1 VSLDGAGRLHVA
13 ARGTFA
19 WAVYPYADD
28 ITGPYDTAHDRL
40 YFGEADINFRLIVDP
55 YEPGS
60 TWSYTLPEL
69 VVSGIHGTFTMVARP
84 SDPGRF
90 SSCTLPIAPWAT
102 RTPTGPGSGGARDSP
117 CAPRISDRAT

>member
-1 VSLDGAGRLHVA
+1 VTLEGAGRLHVA

-84 SDPGRF
+84 SDPGSILILYF
-90 SSCTLPIAPWAT
+90 ADSALGHPDADGTGVGGSEGQPVC
-102 RTPTGPGSGGARDSP
+102 PTNQ
-117 CAPRISDRAT
+117 